1 MNNYRCKSVGIV
13 GSGIQGVCIG
23 LQLIKKGIPV
33 TIFDRNDPLSSSF
46 KPASY
51 GNAGHFSPYAVLQF
65 NRPDVLYDVPKM
77 LLSSYGPL
85 ALKWNYI
92 PKMIPWFINYL
103 KNFNKKSMLH
113 TAKYMHQILSLSN
126 DAYEEIFRE
135 IDTSNLVK
143 KNGIIYVWTNK
154 NLKSRELEIKVRRDL
169 GIKQKLLTQKEI
181 LEIEPN
187 LNPVFD
193 AGVIYEDAMHAK
205 DPHKILKEIFKLFL
219 KKGGKFIQEDIKSI
233 KQNNEDQ
240 TTIVANNKQYFFEKS
255 IIASGAFSKNLT
267 DQLGEKIPLDTER
280 GYHVHF
286 KNMENLISRPV
297 IFLDRGFGMTPMS
310 QGLRA
315 VGTVELG
322 GLKNPPSKKR
332 IDYIIRC
339 AKELL
344 PQLREHH
351 DEWLGFRPTLP
362 DFLPILGPSLKN
374 KNIIYAFGHH
384 HLGWTLGAITG
395 KIISGIAAGEKTNL
409 DLSPYSSKDL
419 IRNFLSKNYLAYLF
433 LVLAALFWSGN
444 FIVGKFATLFEIPPL
459 TLNVFRWISVW
470 FILIPF
476 TYTEIYNN
484 LSYIKKNWLVISFM
498 GVITIS
504 TFNSVVYFA
513 LNYTQVINAVLMLA
527 AIPAATIV
535 LSSLMKIEKTNIFK
549 FLDCCCQ
556 L

>member
-135 IDTSNLVK
+135 IDTTNLVK

-240 TTIVANNKQYFFEKS
+240 TTIVANNKKYFFEKS

-409 DLSPYSSKDL
+409 DLSPYSSK
-419 IRNFLSKNYLAYLF
+419 R
-433 LVLAALFWSGN
+433 
-444 FIVGKFATLFEIPPL
+444 
-459 TLNVFRWISVW
+459 
-470 FILIPF
+470 
-476 TYTEIYNN
+476 
-484 LSYIKKNWLVISFM
+484 
-498 GVITIS
+498 
-504 TFNSVVYFA
+504 FN
-513 LNYTQVINAVLMLA
+513 
-527 AIPAATIV
+527 
-535 LSSLMKIEKTNIFK
+535 
-549 FLDCCCQ
+549 
-556 L
+556 